1 MDQRAS
7 EMAKYEK
14 SLFEMLPE
22 LIGGD
27 KEALSTKEIATATGR
42 NTGAVG
48 KIIKALHEQRVIHV
62 SAWRRSHGS
71 HTALW
76 KIGSLPDAAPL
87 EKLTNAET
95 CRRYVS
101 TERGRKIHNKGSRRW
116 YRQNNGAEAK
126 RLWRKN
132 KEALKTFE
140 TGGVAAIDP
149 LLAAIMGYK

>member
-1 MDQRAS
+1 
-7 EMAKYEK
+7 MAKYEK
-14 SLFEMLPE
+14 PLIEMLPE
-22 LIGGD
+22 LIGGE
-27 KEALSTKEIATATGR
+27 KEALSTKEIAAATGR
-42 NTGAVG
+42 NNGAVG
-48 KIIKALHEQRVIHV
+48 KIIKSLHERKVIYV
-62 SAWRRSHGS
+62 AAWRRSHGS

-76 KIGSLPDAAPL
+76 KMGSLPDAAPL

-101 TERGRKIHNKGSRRW
+101 TERGRKIRNKGSRRW

-126 RLWRKN
+126 RLWRKK

>member
-1 MDQRAS
+1 
-7 EMAKYEK
+7 MAKHEK

-126 RLWRKN
+126 RLWRKK